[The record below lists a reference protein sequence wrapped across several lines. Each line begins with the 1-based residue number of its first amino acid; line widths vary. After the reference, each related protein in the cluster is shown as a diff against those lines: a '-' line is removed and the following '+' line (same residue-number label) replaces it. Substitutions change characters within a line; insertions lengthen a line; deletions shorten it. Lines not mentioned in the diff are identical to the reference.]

1 MNYDGLFA
9 ALLCL
14 VVTFTIGL
22 LLGVAA
28 GAGVTEGKCLEAG
41 ALIIDNKVYE
51 CRVADVVSKQQNQ
64 ERQEEQ

>member
-1 MNYDGLFA
+1 MNYDGPFA
-9 ALLCL
+9 ALCA
-14 VVTFTIGL
+14 VIVFVFGL
-22 LLGVAA
+22 LIGVVIEA
-28 GAGVTEGKCLEAG
+28 VVIRDRCREAG